1 MNMRENDK
9 LIEVANDVRWL
20 RESMNKVVEHFET
33 LTKQVYD
40 NKEKAGKNR
49 THINIQWWVIT
60 VVIIAL
66 SGRVAG
72 LY

>member
-40 NKEKAGKNR
+40 NKETAGKNR